1 MELFRGYGA
10 YLNGM
15 DYTIILIGIAMGLFQ
30 LSLYVA
36 YKLSTSKGFE
46 DTCVKSFADQF
57 PAPIWLKFCSG
68 VFEIFPLMG
77 LLGTVAGLL
86 NTFDSLGVSIEG
98 EIEIMGM
105 LKNFAPAMT
114 STVSGILALLGN
126 MIVNFYFMA
135 KIMHKQQEK

>member
-1 MELFRGYGA
+1 
-10 YLNGM
+10 
-15 DYTIILIGIAMGLFQ
+15 
-30 LSLYVA
+30 
-36 YKLSTSKGFE
+36 
-46 DTCVKSFADQF
+46 
-57 PAPIWLKFCSG
+57 
-68 VFEIFPLMG
+68 MG